1 MISCIYTVKM
11 IRSAVILRTAS
22 RNFRVNKIP
31 LRRTFIREQSTLS
44 LEVTEDGYA
53 GKSQPKLNVSNT
65 PIEKYKDLI
74 NDKILKPDNH
84 QFRIISKLNDLHTEL
99 TTYQP
104 SAIIELDERINAKTE
119 DLPWVSILHIP
130 LYKAQVASLIQV
142 EESC

>member
-1 MISCIYTVKM
+1 MKM

-84 QFRIISKLNDLHTEL
+84 QLRIISKLNDLHTEL

>member
-1 MISCIYTVKM
+1 M
-11 IRSAVILRTAS
+11 IRLAVILRIAS
-22 RNFRVNKIP
+22 RNLRVNKIP

-44 LEVTEDGYA
+44 LEETEDGYA
-53 GKSQPKLNVSNT
+53 GRSQPKLNVSNT

-84 QFRIISKLNDLHTEL
+84 QLRIISKLNDLHTEL

>member
-1 MISCIYTVKM
+1 MKM

-44 LEVTEDGYA
+44 LEETEDGYA